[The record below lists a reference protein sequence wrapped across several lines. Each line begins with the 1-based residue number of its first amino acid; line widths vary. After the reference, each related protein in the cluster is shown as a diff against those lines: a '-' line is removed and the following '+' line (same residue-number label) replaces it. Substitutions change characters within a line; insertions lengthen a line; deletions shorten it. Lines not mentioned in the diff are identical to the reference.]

1 MKIESKSNSMQL
13 SFKFAS
19 NFPNKKLH
27 FYTKINVCIFAYIRI
42 ILYLCNIKEE
52 ERILLELINEVLF
65 KI

>member
-1 MKIESKSNSMQL
+1 MQMT
-13 SFKFAS
+13 FKLAP

-27 FYTKINVCIFAYIRI
+27 FYTKKNVCTFAYIRI

>member
-1 MKIESKSNSMQL
+1 MQVA
-13 SFKFAS
+13 FKFAS

-27 FYTKINVCIFAYIRI
+27 FYTKINVYKFAYIRI

>member
-1 MKIESKSNSMQL
+1 MT
-13 SFKFAS
+13 FKLAP

-27 FYTKINVCIFAYIRI
+27 FYAKINVCTFAYIRI

>member
-1 MKIESKSNSMQL
+1 MQMT
-13 SFKFAS
+13 FKLAP

-27 FYTKINVCIFAYIRI
+27 FYTKINVCAFAYIRI